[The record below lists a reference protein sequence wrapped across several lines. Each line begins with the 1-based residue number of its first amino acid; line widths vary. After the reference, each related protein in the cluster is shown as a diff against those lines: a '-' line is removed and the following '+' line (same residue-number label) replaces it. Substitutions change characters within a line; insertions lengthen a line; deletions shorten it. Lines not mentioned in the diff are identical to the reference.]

1 MDLTFALDELLAT
14 GWSCLDSAGCAYG
27 PDGRSYPTV
36 ARVQHEFAAAGFE
49 LSITKVAKFNCFRAE
64 WRETGTNGGESESV
78 VSRSEDDAAV
88 YALAQFRR
96 SQAGSLVG
104 V

>member
-14 GWSCLDSAGCAYG
+14 GWSCLDSAGCTYG
-27 PDGRSYPTV
+27 PDGRAFPTV
-36 ARVQHEFAAAGFE
+36 GRVQQEFAAAGFE
-49 LSITKVAKFNCFRAE
+49 LSLTKVAKFDCFRAE
-64 WRETGTNGGESESV
+64 WRETGAAGLHSDSV
-78 VSRSEDDAAV
+78 VSRSETDAAV

-96 SQAGSLVG
+96 SQAATLVG